1 MTVSRTRL
9 PTRGATIRS
18 QVHVWALRW
27 LSSHAARA
35 APRLVISAS
44 VMARDRAPEAR
55 PLLFAAARD
64 SLAADTPGRRAYR
77 ARRAARGMLSGAV
90 PLPADIARP
99 IQAHTR
105 SPDPRP

>member
-44 VMARDRAPEAR
+44 VMARDRATEVRA
-55 PLLFAAARD
+55 LLFAAARD
-64 SLAADTPGRRAYR
+64 SLAPDNPGWRGYRPRRAV
-77 ARRAARGMLSGAV
+77 RRMLSGALT
-90 PLPADIARP
+90 PPGDIARR
-99 IQAHTR
+99 T
-105 SPDPRP
+105 